1 MNQPGLVF
9 LLKMA
14 KTPTKFILATKLGM
28 SQIYN
33 EKGILVPV
41 TLLQTAPNVV
51 TQVKTAEKDGYSAVQ
66 IAAGKKKQLSK
77 ALKGHFKGLGEFR
90 WVREFKATSVEGKD
104 LTVGD
109 TIGVQVFAPGE
120 EIKVVG
126 VTKGKGF
133 QGGVKRHGFHGA
145 PGSHGHH
152 HVMRHVG
159 SIGQRFP
166 QQFPAFGPNLRGFG
180 NLEGLGS
187 YANVVVPQYYTVSG
201 GSCQIRVNVVSP
213 LTLDDSRRNIMT

>member
-1 MNQPGLVF
+1 MRQVLHWIPSHAASLMNQPGLVF

-133 QGGVKRHGFHGA
+133 QGGVKRHGFRGGRATHGSMFHRA
-145 PGSHGHH
+145 PGS
-152 HVMRHVG
+152 
-159 SIGQRFP
+159 IG
-166 QQFPAFGPNLRGFG
+166 A
-180 NLEGLGS
+180 S
-187 YANVVVPQYYTVSG
+187 
-201 GSCQIRVNVVSP
+201 SP
-213 LTLDDSRRNIMT
+213 